1 MMTPDTVCRC
11 YTDGTYRLTLF
22 GDSPESELLH
32 LFRILHFL
40 GAPAGFQVNWW
51 RFPADRVVA
60 GGKFPTRAEV
70 NGGWAYRGST
80 EVFLFRIEEWDRVL
94 LHECIHA
101 LSWDATIVDGTQN
114 CLEQSVGG
122 GSISSALFEAATELN
137 AEWMWSIIHA
147 PVDDVTGQTWLTQRA
162 WQDQQAIAILARAPR
177 VWAEDTNVFA
187 YYVLK
192 AVLAHDIQEFLIEW
206 LAGTLNSERWCDMWT
221 SKRESMIAASRGV
234 DTTAPLSMRM
244 TNPTIGHQN
253 SS

>member
-1 MMTPDTVCRC
+1 MLAPDTVCHC

-51 RFPADRVVA
+51 RFPADRIVA
-60 GGKFPTRAEV
+60 GDIFPSRAEV
-70 NGGWAYRGST
+70 NGGWAYRGSP

-101 LSWDATIVDGTQN
+101 LNWDAVIVDGTQT

-122 GSISSALFEAATELN
+122 GTLSSALFEAATELN
-137 AEWMWSIIHA
+137 AEWMWSVLHA
-147 PVDDVTGQTWLTQRA
+147 PSNDVTAQTWVKQRE
-162 WQDQQAIAILARAPR
+162 WQNQQAIEILARAPQ
-177 VWAEDTNVFA
+177 VWVEDTNVFA
-187 YYVLK
+187 YYILK
-192 AVLAHDIQEFLIEW
+192 TVLAHDMQGFLIEW
-206 LAGTLNSERWCDMWT
+206 LAGTLNTERWCDMWLQR
-221 SKRESMIAASRGV
+221 RESMIAMSRGL
-234 DTTAPLSMRM
+234 DTSQPLSMRM
-244 TNPTIGHQN
+244 TNPSIARQN